1 MRIAVASDH
10 AGYRLKETVREFL
23 ISQDHEVIDF
33 GTNNETA
40 VDYPDFII
48 PAAQAVSLGPAE
60 AGIVFGGS
68 GNGEAIAANK
78 VRGIRCAVCWNSE
91 SAELAKKHNNA
102 NVIAIGA
109 RMVSKD
115 QAIEIIK
122 KWMNTKFEGG
132 RHIQRIEKIHT
143 YEEGEK
149 QGKET

>member
-48 PAAQAVSLGPAE
+48 PAAQAVSLGQAE

-91 SAELAKKHNNA
+91 SAELSKKHNNA
-102 NVIAIGA
+102 NVISIGA

-115 QAIEIIK
+115 QTIEIIK
-122 KWMNTKFEGG
+122 KWMDTKFEGG
-132 RHIQRIEKIHT
+132 RHIQRIEKIRK
-143 YEEGEK
+143 YEEGERR
-149 QGKET
+149 

>member
-23 ISQDHEVIDF
+23 LSQDHEVIDF
-33 GTNNETA
+33 GANNEMA

-48 PAAQAVSLGPAE
+48 PAAQAVSQGQAE

-78 VRGIRCAVCWNSE
+78 VRGIRCALCWNVE

-102 NVIAIGA
+102 NMISIGA
-109 RMVSKD
+109 RMISKD
-115 QAIEIIK
+115 QTIEIIK
-122 KWMNTKFEGG
+122 KWMNTTFEGG
-132 RHIQRIEKIHT
+132 RHIQRIEKIHR
-143 YEEGEK
+143 YEEGEYK
-149 QGKET
+149 Q

>member
-48 PAAQAVSLGPAE
+48 PAAQAVSLGQAE

-78 VRGIRCAVCWNSE
+78 VRGIRCALCWNSE

-102 NVIAIGA
+102 NVISIGA
-109 RMVSKD
+109 RMTSKD
-115 QAIEIIK
+115 QTIEIIQ
-122 KWMNTKFEGG
+122 KWMNAKFEGG
-132 RHIQRIEKIHT
+132 RHIQRIEKIRK
-143 YEEGEK
+143 YEEEK
-149 QGKET
+149 R